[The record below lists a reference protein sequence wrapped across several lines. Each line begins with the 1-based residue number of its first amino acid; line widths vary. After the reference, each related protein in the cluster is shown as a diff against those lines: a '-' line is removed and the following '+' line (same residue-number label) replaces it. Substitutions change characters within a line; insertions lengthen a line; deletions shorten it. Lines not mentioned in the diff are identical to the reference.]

1 MPPKYSYFTYV
12 LLLFVMGIILNSCNG
27 GKMEQKMNAFPL
39 IKDVAPEL
47 WQNLAQ
53 KKIYFGHQ
61 SVGFNIMDGIRDVMK
76 EHPEI
81 KLNIVESA
89 EASDL
94 KVGTFEHS
102 RVGKNVDPASK
113 VQEFTRFM
121 EQGIG
126 KKADFSALKFC
137 FVDIRADTN
146 VKDVLKNYETF
157 MTKVEKEFPKMT
169 IVHFTVPLTRSKT
182 TWKTVV
188 KKLIG
193 RKTWEYDDNIK
204 RNEYNEM
211 LRKAYEGKEP
221 VFDLA
226 KIESTYPDGKRST
239 FTKDGKTYYS
249 LVPKYTNDG
258 GHLNELGRKIVAEQL
273 LIFLANL
280 AA

>member
-1 MPPKYSYFTYV
+1 MRINIFPVIGMLT
-12 LLLFVMGIILNSCNG
+12 LLIMLFGCNG
-27 GKMEQKMNAFPL
+27 GKMEQKAGTFPR
-39 IKDVAPEL
+39 IKDVAPDR
-47 WQNLAQ
+47 WDKLAR

-61 SVGFNIMDGIRDVMK
+61 SVGFNIVDGIKDVMK

-81 KLNIVESA
+81 KLKIVESA
-89 EASDL
+89 DASDL

-102 RVGKNVDPASK
+102 RVGKNVDPQSK
-113 VQEFTRFM
+113 VEEFTQFM

-126 KKADFSALKFC
+126 KKADYSALKFC
-137 FVDIRADTN
+137 FVDVRADTN
-146 VKDVLKNYETF
+146 VKGVLEDYERS
-157 MTKVEKEFPKMT
+157 MAKVEKEFPKMT

-182 TWKTVV
+182 TWKTIV
-188 KKLIG
+188 KKIIG

-211 LRKAYEGKEP
+211 LRQKYEGKEP
-221 VFDLA
+221 LFDLA
-226 KIESTYPDGKRST
+226 KIESTYPDGSRST

-249 LVPKYTNDG
+249 LVPEYTNDG

-280 AA
+280 ES